1 MMKTLAWLTY
11 TNEQKKNILDNELDE
26 YFSQ

>member
-11 TNEQKKNILDNELDE
+11 TNEEKKNILDNELDE
-26 YFSQ
+26 YFNQ